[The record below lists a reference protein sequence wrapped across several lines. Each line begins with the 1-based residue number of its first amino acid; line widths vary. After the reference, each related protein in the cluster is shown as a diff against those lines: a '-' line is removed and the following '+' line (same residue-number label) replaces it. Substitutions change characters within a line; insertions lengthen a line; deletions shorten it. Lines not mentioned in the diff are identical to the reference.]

1 VRSGQPVNNNVLQ
14 PTVFFKKLFKK
25 ITQKEPI
32 MRLLICCAALMFAGF
47 VSAQPISEEMKADT
61 RTLLEMSGALK
72 IGEQMGNAVSQQ
84 IITAMR
90 NQNANVP
97 TSATDIVAEVVRKN
111 INEFANDPAM
121 MDGLIAIYA
130 KYYTHEEILALI
142 ELYKSPLGIK
152 MMATGAQ
159 VTQESAQFGQTLF
172 LQRGPK
178 IQEDI
183 KQELQAAGLLRAPP
197 AQE

>member
-1 VRSGQPVNNNVLQ
+1 
-14 PTVFFKKLFKK
+14 
-25 ITQKEPI
+25 
-32 MRLLICCAALMFAGF
+32 MFASFAG
-47 VSAQPISEEMKADT
+47 AQTISDEMKADT

-84 IITAMR
+84 IITAMK

-97 TSATDIVAEVVRKN
+97 AGATDIVVEVVREN
-111 INEFANDPAM
+111 TNDFANDPAM

-130 KYYTHEEILALI
+130 KHYTHEDILALI
-142 ELYKSPLGIK
+142 ELYRSPLGVK
-152 MMATGAQ
+152 MMATGPQ

-178 IQEDI
+178 IQDDI
-183 KQELQAAGLLRAPP
+183 KKKLEAAGLLRAPP
-197 AQE
+197 AQ